1 MFQIL
6 IKNINEELLEK
17 NPFEMMMQ
25 SGQSFKMTILP
36 DDPMTI
42 LYGQA

>member
-1 MFQIL
+1 MFQVL
-6 IKNINEELLEK
+6 VKNINEELSEK

-25 SGQSFKMTILP
+25 PGQSFKMTILP

-42 LYGQA
+42 LYRQA